1 MDALQIMIAFW
12 SLLVIGFIGLMI
24 YRAHLTQYETDQ
36 LFLNEQGGPSS
47 LHQEN
52 DEIIRRVNF
61 IQPICKGVG
70 GVTVLMTLLI
80 IGVYAAEVI
89 PTMHF

>member
-1 MDALQIMIAFW
+1 MNALQIMIAIWTF
-12 SLLVIGFIGLMI
+12 LVVGFIALMI
-24 YRAHLTQYETDQ
+24 YRGYLTQHETDQ
-36 LFLNEQGGPSS
+36 LFLNEESGPSS
-47 LHQEN
+47 LHREN

>member
-12 SLLVIGFIGLMI
+12 SLLVIVFIGLMI
-24 YRAHLTQYETDQ
+24 YRAHLTHYETDH
-36 LFLNEQGGPSS
+36 LFLNEESGPSS
-47 LHQEN
+47 LHREN